1 VAKKDSLKN
10 EPVMLIKLKL
20 VNSQRNIILILYQ
33 MRKIYGIGETVF
45 DIIFKNG
52 QPQAAKAGGAMLNST
67 VSLGRI
73 GLPVFFISEY
83 ASDNVGRIIDSFLS
97 ENGVGTSYVDHFKD
111 GKTKLALAFLNER
124 NDASYTF
131 YQDYPEKRLSV
142 DFPMIMKDDIILC
155 GSIYAITGEIRKKFM
170 DLITK
175 AKENGA
181 IVIYDPNFRPTHS
194 SDLETLKPM
203 IIENMQAAKLI
214 RGSDEDFKNIYGA
227 NTPDEAW
234 NVVRKYCNCMV
245 YTANSEGVY
254 VRTISYAGRFAVKA
268 IKPISTIGAGD
279 NFNAGMM
286 AAIYKNQITIDQLDK
301 MGEEGWSKVISM
313 GVDFATNVC
322 LSYENYISL
331 EFARE
336 LKIS

>member
-1 VAKKDSLKN
+1 
-10 EPVMLIKLKL
+10 
-20 VNSQRNIILILYQ
+20 

-83 ASDNVGRIIDSFLS
+83 ASDNVGKIIDSFLS
-97 ENGVGTSYVDHFKD
+97 ENGVGTNYVDHFTY

-124 NDASYTF
+124 NDANYTF
-131 YQDYPEKRLSV
+131 YQDYPEKRLNI
-142 DFPMIMKDDIILC
+142 DFPVIRKDDIILC
-155 GSIYAITGEIRKKFM
+155 GSIYAITSEIRKKFM
-170 DLITK
+170 KLTAM
-175 AKENGA
+175 AKENSA

-194 SDLETLKPM
+194 SDLVTLKPM
-203 IIENMQAAKLI
+203 IIENMQTATLI
-214 RGSDEDFKNIYGA
+214 RGSDEDFKNIFGA

-234 NVVRKYCNCMV
+234 NVVRKYCSCLV
-245 YTANSEGVY
+245 YTANSEGVF
-254 VRTISYAGRFAVKA
+254 VRTNSYAGRFAVKT
-268 IKPISTIGAGD
+268 IKPVSTIGAGD

-286 AAIYKNQITIDQLDK
+286 AAIYRNQITIDQLDK
-301 MGEEGWSKVISM
+301 MGEEVWSKVISM

-322 LSYENYISL
+322 LSYDNYISL
-331 EFARE
+331 ELAKE
-336 LKIS
+336 LKSR

>member
-1 VAKKDSLKN
+1 
-10 EPVMLIKLKL
+10 
-20 VNSQRNIILILYQ
+20 

-83 ASDNVGRIIDSFLS
+83 ASDNVGKIIDSFLS
-97 ENGVGTSYVDHFKD
+97 ENGVGTDYVDHFTR

-124 NDASYTF
+124 NDANYTF
-131 YQDYPEKRLSV
+131 YQDYPEKRLNI
-142 DFPMIMKDDIILC
+142 DFPVIRKDDIILC
-155 GSIYAITGEIRKKFM
+155 GSIYAITSEIRKKFM
-170 DLITK
+170 KLTAM
-175 AKENGA
+175 AKENSA

-194 SDLETLKPM
+194 SDLVTLKPM
-203 IIENMQAAKLI
+203 IIENMQTATLI
-214 RGSDEDFKNIYGA
+214 RGSDEDFKNIFGA

-234 NVVRKYCNCMV
+234 NVVRKYCNCLV
-245 YTANSEGVY
+245 YTANSEGVF
-254 VRTISYAGRFAVKA
+254 VRTNSYAGRFAVKT
-268 IKPISTIGAGD
+268 IKPVSTIGAGD

-286 AAIYKNQITIDQLDK
+286 AAIYRNQITIDQLDK
-301 MGEEGWSKVISM
+301 MGEEVWSKVISM

-322 LSYENYISL
+322 LSYDNYISL
-331 EFARE
+331 ELAKE
-336 LKIS
+336 LKSR

>member
-1 VAKKDSLKN
+1 
-10 EPVMLIKLKL
+10 
-20 VNSQRNIILILYQ
+20 

-83 ASDNVGRIIDSFLS
+83 ASDNVGKIIDSFLS
-97 ENGVGTSYVDHFKD
+97 ENGVGTNYVDHFTH

-131 YQDYPEKRLSV
+131 YQDYPEKRLNI
-142 DFPMIMKDDIILC
+142 DFPMIRKDDIILC
-155 GSIYAITGEIRKKFM
+155 GSIYAITSEIRKKFM
-170 DLITK
+170 MLTTT

-194 SDLETLKPM
+194 SDLEILKPM
-203 IIENMQAAKLI
+203 IIENMQTATLI
-214 RGSDEDFKNIYGA
+214 RGSDEDFKNIFGA
-227 NTPDEAW
+227 NTPDEAF
-234 NVVRKYCNCMV
+234 NVVRKYCNCLV
-245 YTANSEGVY
+245 YTANAEGVY
-254 VRTISYAGRFAVKA
+254 VRTNSYAGRFAVKA
-268 IKPISTIGAGD
+268 IKPVSTIGAGD

-286 AAIYKNQITIDQLDK
+286 AAIYRNQITIDQLDK
-301 MGEEGWSKVISM
+301 MGEEVWSKVISM

-322 LSYENYISL
+322 LSYDNYISL
-331 EFARE
+331 ELAKE
-336 LKIS
+336 LESR

>member
-1 VAKKDSLKN
+1 
-10 EPVMLIKLKL
+10 
-20 VNSQRNIILILYQ
+20 

-73 GLPVFFISEY
+73 GLPVYFISEY
-83 ASDNVGRIIDSFLS
+83 ANDNVGSIIDSFLS
-97 ENGVGTSYVDHFKD
+97 ENGVTTNHVDHYKD

-131 YQDYPEKRLSV
+131 YQDYPEKRLNI
-142 DFPMIMKDDIILC
+142 DFPKIVKDDIILC
-155 GSIYAITGEIRKKFM
+155 GSIYSITVEIRKKFM
-170 DLITK
+170 DLITM
-175 AKENGA
+175 AKRNGA

-194 SDLETLKPM
+194 SDLDTLKPM
-203 IIENMQAAKLI
+203 IIENMQTAKLV
-214 RGSDEDFKNIYGA
+214 RGSDEDFKNIFGA

-234 NVVRKYCNCMV
+234 NIVKKYCNCMV
-245 YTANSEGVY
+245 YTANAEGVY
-254 VRTISYAGRFAVKA
+254 VRTTSYAGRFAVKT
-268 IKPISTIGAGD
+268 IKPVSTIGAGD

-286 AAIYKNQITIDQLDK
+286 AAIYKNQILSDELDK
-301 MGEEGWSKVISM
+301 MGEGEWLKVIST

-322 LSYENYISL
+322 LSLENYISL
-331 EFARE
+331 DFAKE
-336 LKIS
+336 LIINS